1 MVQAAPHMPSL
12 FVSHGAPTIALDISD
27 AHRFLEK
34 MAESV
39 PTPRAILVVSAHWE
53 TETPHVSITDAPET
67 IHDFYGFPKPLYELR
82 YPAPGAPDL
91 AATTAAL
98 LNDADLGPVVSEDRG
113 LDHGAWVPLLLG
125 YPAADIPVTQLSVQP
140 HQDAAYH
147 FRLGEALQPLRRQGV
162 LILASGNLTHN
173 LSEFRG
179 QTLDATPP
187 DWVRAFDAWASWA
200 IAEGRVQD
208 LLDCRDKAPHAVRNH
223 PTDEHLLP
231 LFVALG
237 AGSGTEPGR
246 HLHKSYSYG
255 VLAMD
260 AYAFG

>member
-187 DWVRAFDAWASWA
+187 DWVRAFDAWAS
-200 IAEGRVQD
+200 
-208 LLDCRDKAPHAVRNH
+208 
-223 PTDEHLLP
+223 
-231 LFVALG
+231 
-237 AGSGTEPGR
+237 
-246 HLHKSYSYG
+246 
-255 VLAMD
+255 
-260 AYAFG
+260 

>member
-1 MVQAAPHMPSL
+1 MAQSISKIPSL
-12 FVSHGAPTIALDISD
+12 FVSHGAPTIALDNSE
-27 AHRFLEK
+27 AHRFLQK

-39 PTPRAILVVSAHWE
+39 PAPRAILVVSAHWE
-53 TETPHVSITDAPET
+53 TDRPHVSTAETPET
-67 IHDFYGFPKPLYELR
+67 IHDFYGFPKPLYDLR
-82 YPAPGAPDL
+82 YPALGAPDV
-91 AATTAAL
+91 AARTAAL
-98 LNDADLGPVVSEDRG
+98 LQDAGMGPVVREDRG

-125 YPAADIPVTQLSVQP
+125 YPDADIPVTQLSIQP
-140 HQDAAYH
+140 HRDAAYH

-179 QTLDATPP
+179 QALDAMPP
-187 DWVRAFDAWASWA
+187 DWVRAFDEWASWA

-208 LLDCRDKAPHAVRNH
+208 LLDYRTKAPHAVRNH

-246 HLHKSYSYG
+246 HLHKSYTYG

-260 AYAFG
+260 AYAFN